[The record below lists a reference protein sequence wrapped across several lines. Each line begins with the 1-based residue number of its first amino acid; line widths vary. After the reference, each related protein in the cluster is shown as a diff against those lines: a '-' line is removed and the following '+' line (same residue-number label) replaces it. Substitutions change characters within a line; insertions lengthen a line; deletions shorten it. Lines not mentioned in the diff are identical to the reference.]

1 MNSVLP
7 GIALRHLLARKRQT
21 LVSLFGIVLGT
32 AFFLGISAL
41 MQGSETDFIHRLIDN
56 SPHITV
62 QDQFRN
68 PQSQPIAQMYPSAL
82 IQMHRVRPET
92 ETRGIRH
99 YEQALDYLQS
109 FPGLKASPMLQ
120 GQGLV
125 SFAGKDEA
133 LSLNGMVP
141 KDIEKVSTI
150 GNYMIEGSIRDLT
163 ANPDG
168 VIIGS
173 ELARIL
179 SLEKGESITISAA
192 TGQVHSFKIVGIF
205 HTGRAAFDQT
215 QVFIALKKVQ
225 ALLNRPNRANQI
237 IVKLDDPYAAR
248 NMSMRIETQLRYKS
262 VSWQEA
268 SEDIMS
274 TLALRNVIMYSVVG
288 AVLLVAAFGI
298 YNVISTVVMEKQRDI
313 AILKSMGFHAR
324 DIQAVFLMEG
334 VLLGALGCALGLPL
348 GSGIMFGLGRLAFKF
363 PGTTQLT
370 QMPIDWSWQQFAIAG
385 AFALVAAIGAALL
398 PARKAAKVK
407 PVDILR
413 GAGA

>member
-1 MNSVLP
+1 MNPILT
-7 GIALRHLLARKRQT
+7 GIAFRHLLARRRQT
-21 LVSLFGIVLGT
+21 LVSLLGIVLGT
-32 AFFLGISAL
+32 AFFLGISAM

-56 SPHITV
+56 SPHITI
-62 QDQFRN
+62 QDEFRN
-68 PQSQPIAQMYPSAL
+68 PQPQPVARLFPNAV
-82 IQMHRVRPET
+82 IQMHRVKPET

-99 YEQALDYLQS
+99 YEQALQYLRAI
-109 FPGLKASPMLQ
+109 PGVEASPMLQ

-133 LSLNGMVP
+133 LSLNGMIP
-141 KDIEKVSTI
+141 ADIDTVSTI
-150 GNYMIEGSIRDLT
+150 GSYMVEGTIRDLEG
-163 ANPDG
+163 NPDG
-168 VIIGS
+168 IIIGS

-179 SLEKGESITISAA
+179 SLEKGESITVSAA
-192 TGQVHSFKIVGIF
+192 TGQVHRFKIVGIF

-215 QVFIALKKVQ
+215 QVFLALKRVQ
-225 ALLNRPNRANQI
+225 SLLNRQNRANQI
-237 IVKLDDPYAAR
+237 IVKLEDPYAAR
-248 NMSMRIETQLRYKS
+248 DLAARIEAHLKYKA

-274 TLALRNVIMYSVVG
+274 TLALRNIIMYSVVS

-324 DIQAVFLMEG
+324 DIRTIFLTEG
-334 VLLGALGCALGLPL
+334 VLLGALGSALGLPL
-348 GSGIMFGLGRLAFKF
+348 GAAIMYALGRLTFKF
-363 PGTTQLT
+363 PGSTQLNHL
-370 QMPIDWSWQQFAIAG
+370 PIDWGWRQFAIAG
-385 AFALVAAIGAALL
+385 AFAFIAAIGAALL
-398 PARKAAKVK
+398 PSRKAAKVK

>member
-1 MNSVLP
+1 MKAVLLDL
-7 GIALRHLLARKRQT
+7 ALRHLLARKRQT
-21 LVSLFGIVLGT
+21 LVSLGGIVLGT
-32 AFFLGISAL
+32 AFFLAISAM
-41 MQGSETDFIHRLIDN
+41 MQGSEADFIHRLIDN

-62 QDQFRN
+62 QDEFRN
-68 PQSQPIAQMYPSAL
+68 PHLQPVAALYPGAL
-82 IQMHRVRPET
+82 VQMHRVKPET
-92 ETRGIRH
+92 ETRGIRN
-99 YEQALDYLQS
+99 YKQALDYVRGL
-109 FPGLKASPMLQ
+109 PGIKVSPVLL

-141 KDIEKVSTI
+141 KDVDQVSTI
-150 GNYMIEGSIRDLT
+150 ASYLTEGSLKDLE

-168 VIIGS
+168 ILIGS

-179 SLEKGESITISAA
+179 SLERGRSITISAA
-192 TGQVHSFKIVGIF
+192 SGQKRVFKIVGIF
-205 HTGRAAFDQT
+205 HTGRASFDQG
-215 QVFIALKKVQ
+215 QVFLALKRVQ
-225 ALLNRPNRANQI
+225 ALLNRPNRANEFV
-237 IVKLDDPYAAR
+237 VKLDDPYAAR
-248 NMSMRIETQLRYKS
+248 DVATRIEAHLGYKS

-274 TLALRNVIMYSVVG
+274 TLALRNVIMYSVVS

-324 DIQAVFLMEG
+324 DIQTIFLTEGLFLG
-334 VLLGALGCALGLPL
+334 VLGCLLGLPL
-348 GSGIMFGLGRLAFKF
+348 GVVIMIGLGQLNFKF
-363 PGTTQLT
+363 PGTTQLSR
-370 QMPIDWSWQQFAIAG
+370 MPIDWSWQQFAIAG
-385 AFALVAAIGAALL
+385 SFALIAAISAAWL
-398 PARKAAKVK
+398 PSRKGAKVK

>member
-1 MNSVLP
+1 MMSVLT

-21 LVSLFGIVLGT
+21 LVSLMGIVLGT
-32 AFFLGISAL
+32 AFFLGISAM
-41 MQGSETDFIHRLIDN
+41 MQGSESDFIRRLIDN

-68 PQSQPIAQMYPSAL
+68 PQLQPVAQLYPRAV
-82 IQMHRVRPET
+82 IQKHRVKPET
-92 ETRGIRH
+92 ETRGIRD
-99 YEQALDYLQS
+99 YQQALDYLRGM
-109 FPGLKASPMLQ
+109 PGLRASPMLQ

-133 LSLNGMVP
+133 LSLNGMIP
-141 KDIEKVSTI
+141 QDIDTVSTI
-150 GNYMIEGSIRDLT
+150 NSYMVEGSVKDLVG
-163 ANPDG
+163 NSDG

-173 ELARIL
+173 ELARVL
-179 SLEKGESITISAA
+179 SLERGESIAISA
-192 TGQVHSFKIVGIF
+192 TSGQRHSFKIVGIF
-205 HTGRAAFDQT
+205 HPGRAAFDQS
-215 QVFIALKKVQ
+215 QVFLALKRVQ

-237 IVKLDDPYAAR
+237 LIKLSDPYAAQGLAAI
-248 NMSMRIETQLRYKS
+248 IEARLKYKS

-274 TLALRNVIMYSVVG
+274 TLALRNIIMYSVVS

-298 YNVISTVVMEKQRDI
+298 YNVISTVVMEKRRDI

-324 DIQAVFLMEG
+324 DIQAIFISEG
-334 VLLGALGCALGLPL
+334 LLLGAFGCALGLPL
-348 GSGIMFGLGRLAFKF
+348 GAGIMFALGRLAFKF

-370 QMPIDWSWQQFAIAG
+370 YMPIDWSWQQFAIAG
-385 AFALVAAIGAALL
+385 IFAFIAAVGAALL
-398 PARKAAKVK
+398 PARKASRVN

>member
-1 MNSVLP
+1 MPILT
-7 GIALRHLLARKRQT
+7 GIALRHLVARKRQT
-21 LVSLFGIVLGT
+21 LVSLLGIVLGT
-32 AFFLGISAL
+32 AFFLGISAM

-56 SPHITV
+56 SPHITI

-68 PQSQPIAQMYPSAL
+68 PQLQAIAQLYPGAV
-82 IQMHRVRPET
+82 IQMHRVKPET
-92 ETRGIRH
+92 ETRGIRN
-99 YEQALDYLQS
+99 YKQALEYLDTL
-109 FPGLKASPMLQ
+109 PGLRASPMLQ

-125 SFAGKDEA
+125 SFSGKDEA
-133 LSLNGMVP
+133 LSLNGMIP
-141 KDIEKVSTI
+141 KDIDEVSTI
-150 GNYMIEGSIRDLT
+150 GTYMIDGTIKDLE

-168 VIIGS
+168 IIIGS

-179 SLEKGESITISAA
+179 SLERGESITVSAA
-192 TGQVHSFKIVGIF
+192 TGQTRSFKIVGIF
-205 HTGRAAFDQT
+205 RTGRSSFDEG
-215 QVFIALKKVQ
+215 QVFLALKRVQ
-225 ALLNRPNRANQI
+225 ALLDRPNRANQI

-248 NMSMRIETQLRYKS
+248 NLASRIEAQLKYKA

-274 TLALRNVIMYSVVG
+274 TLALRNIIMYSVVS

-324 DIQAVFLMEG
+324 DIQAVFLTEG
-334 VLLGALGCALGLPL
+334 LLLGAMGCVLGLPL
-348 GSGIMFGLGRLAFKF
+348 GAGIMFALGRLTFKF
-363 PGTTQLT
+363 PGSSQLN

-385 AFALVAAIGAALL
+385 AFAFIAAIGAALL
-398 PARKAAKVK
+398 PARKAAKVR